1 MQKLLLALAVLSGL
15 YYTFFFPN
23 IPDTWAVLVK
33 LIPMIILVLVA
44 LLSPSSS
51 ARYKL
56 FISIGLVFCAIGD
69 YTLQW
74 FIIGLCFF
82 FVGHVFYIIAFL
94 RGTHAVPTSWKI
106 GLLSYGMGMF
116 IWMGG
121 TLLTHGD
128 HILAIAVTAYI
139 TIILSMGWTAFRTRI
154 PYAII
159 GALLFI
165 TSDSILAI
173 NRFITQLPF
182 AHGLIMLTYYGAQIF
197 IVLSITKYFENR
209 NKMIH

>member
-1 MQKLLLALAVLSGL
+1 MQKLLLALAILSGL

-23 IPDTWAVLVK
+23 IPDHWAMLVK

-44 LLSPSSS
+44 LSSPSSS
-51 ARYKL
+51 VRYKL

-82 FVGHVFYIIAFL
+82 FVGHVFYIIAFS
-94 RGTHAVPTSWKI
+94 RGAYALSSRVKI
-106 GLLSYGMGMF
+106 SLLSYGGIMAVW
-116 IWMGG
+116 IGG
-121 TLLTHGD
+121 TLFMRGD
-128 HILAIAVTAYI
+128 SILAIAVTAYI
-139 TIILSMGWTAFRTRI
+139 GIILSMGWMAFRTRV
-154 PYAII
+154 PSAIT

-165 TSDSILAI
+165 ASDSILAI

-182 AHGLIMLTYYGAQIF
+182 AHELIMLTYYGAQIF